1 MLTPMH
7 GSTIGF
13 KIGPEDWVFGGI
25 SADAPL
31 PS

>member
-1 MLTPMH
+1 MP
-7 GSTIGF
+7 GSTFGF
-13 KIGPEDWVFGGI
+13 KISPGDWVFGGI

>member
-1 MLTPMH
+1 MP
-7 GSTIGF
+7 GSTFGF

-25 SADAPL
+25 SADVQL